1 MKTNEPNKPNKLKAT
16 NPNLPFFN
24 LEIASTPNCNMAC
37 SYCFEGEELKSKLKQ
52 SDQNIIN
59 IIKRMDDLLT
69 DPKFYT
75 EYKGICINF
84 WGGEPT
90 INFDWNKRLI
100 EEIRIKEETWGK
112 KITYF
117 IYSNGFDFKKVQKH
131 IELFSKEELDKDV
144 LRLQISWDGIPGER
158 IDHKGNQTYITI
170 EKNIKNIAMIYPNL
184 NLKIKATIQPREI
197 PILKSIWRKFFDL
210 DEWVQ
215 KHTKSKLIV
224 NYSPTLNYVD
234 DFKITDAY
242 LETIKTSFLEIANLE
257 LEYFKIN
264 GRHLFTWFESNS
276 EEDFISKRKVN
287 CSAGINIMAFD
298 LEGNASVCHG
308 SLYSPLKDDFIK
320 FHGINIGTT
329 NTVDFRTKFYETR
342 EQLKTV
348 QDKFDDG
355 CQTCTATV
363 CYKCPIVNVEQ
374 SIKGLEVTEKREQLT
389 ETDLLEEETIIETFQ
404 DRDSRH
410 CEIYKLFGLIDRAL
424 YKLKLNSIKDL

>member
-1 MKTNEPNKPNKLKAT
+1 
-16 NPNLPFFN
+16 
-24 LEIASTPNCNMAC
+24 
-37 SYCFEGEELKSKLKQ
+37 
-52 SDQNIIN
+52 
-59 IIKRMDDLLT
+59 
-69 DPKFYT
+69 
-75 EYKGICINF
+75 
-84 WGGEPT
+84 
-90 INFDWNKRLI
+90 
-100 EEIRIKEETWGK
+100 
-112 KITYF
+112 
-117 IYSNGFDFKKVQKH
+117 
-131 IELFSKEELDKDV
+131 
-144 LRLQISWDGIPGER
+144 
-158 IDHKGNQTYITI
+158 
-170 EKNIKNIAMIYPNL
+170 
-184 NLKIKATIQPREI
+184 
-197 PILKSIWRKFFDL
+197 
-210 DEWVQ
+210 
-215 KHTKSKLIV
+215 
-224 NYSPTLNYVD
+224 
-234 DFKITDAY
+234 
-242 LETIKTSFLEIANLE
+242 
-257 LEYFKIN
+257 
-264 GRHLFTWFESNS
+264 
-276 EEDFISKRKVN
+276 
-287 CSAGINIMAFD
+287 MAFD